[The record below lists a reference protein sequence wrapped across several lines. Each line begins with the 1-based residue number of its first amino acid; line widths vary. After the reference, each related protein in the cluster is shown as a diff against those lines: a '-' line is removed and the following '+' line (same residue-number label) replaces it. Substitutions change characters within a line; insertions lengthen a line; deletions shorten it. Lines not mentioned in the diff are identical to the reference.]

1 MAHVVHP
8 HAAEY
13 ELLKHRNVLVAHCPQ
28 SNTNAAG
35 GVAPILDMVRD
46 GIQVGLGTDM
56 AGGYTLSLLRTIT
69 DAIQASKLR
78 WVYTERNGEPFA
90 KKRFMTIANAFYL
103 ATKGGGAFFGKV
115 GSFEPG
121 YEFDAVVLDD
131 APLAD
136 FVERP
141 LPDRLQRILW
151 CHTPE
156 TVTAKFIQGK
166 QVYQA

>member
-1 MAHVVHP
+1 M
-8 HAAEY
+8 
-13 ELLKHRNVLVAHCPQ
+13 
-28 SNTNAAG
+28 
-35 GVAPILDMVRD
+35 
-46 GIQVGLGTDM
+46 
-56 AGGYTLSLLRTIT
+56 
-69 DAIQASKLR
+69 
-78 WVYTERNGEPFA
+78 
-90 KKRFMTIANAFYL
+90 
-103 ATKGGGAFFGKV
+103 
-115 GSFEPG
+115 
-121 YEFDAVVLDD
+121 VLDD